1 MATPII
7 LGVILNL
14 ILLLPKSLAHIYS
27 DNDLLE
33 FSLNLEYVGAEF
45 FLHGS
50 LGYGLDR
57 VAPQLTK
64 GGPPPIGATK
74 VNFDILIT
82 DFTMQMGLQ
91 GVDHIRAIK
100 NFVEGFQRPLL
111 DLSSSVF
118 AGFINSA
125 LGRELKPAFDPY
137 NNTLNFLIA
146 SYAIAHI
153 GPTAYLAAGLLGV
166 SASQDAVIRTLLYD
180 RREMRVE
187 PYNITVAEFTQGI
200 SELWNRLGRGGL
212 KDEGLI
218 VPIALGAEGRV
229 SGNVLSADQNSL
241 LYGRTPLEVVRIVYG
256 TGNETM
262 FGGFF
267 PRGANGRIAKSCL
280 LVS

>member
-100 NFVEGFQRPLL
+100 DFVEGFQRPLL

-125 LGRELKPAFDPY
+125 LGRELRPAFDPY

-153 GPTAYLAAGLLGV
+153 GPTAYVGYNQNLTGIISKRLAAGLLGV
-166 SASQDAVIRTLLYD
+166 SASQNAVIRTLLYD
-180 RREMRVE
+180 RREMRVD

-256 TGNETM
+256 TE
-262 FGGFF
+262 
-267 PRGANGRIAKSCL
+267 
-280 LVS
+280 